1 MNNENNT
8 QAASDYPEIPLRF
21 IINNQLSLKEI
32 GTFATVYDMYLN
44 GEMPITVSGI
54 CQHLPDGIV
63 TIRKYVKR
71 LIDKKL
77 LIRDHALID
86 GHIVMTLTV
95 FDFAAEMIEGI
106 RTSDTVM
113 ITVSAKSGVKVG
125 ARKAYDEAGRAAAT
139 KYTAK
144 YQARGYEVRSVFSRG
159 KDVNEDL
166 INAQKQSPRK
176 R

>member
-21 IINNQLSLKEI
+21 LINNQLSLKEI

-63 TIRKYVKR
+63 TIRKYIKR
-71 LIDKKL
+71 LIDKEL

-95 FDFAAEMIEGI
+95 NMERFRE
-106 RTSDTVM
+106 
-113 ITVSAKSGVKVG
+113 
-125 ARKAYDEAGRAAAT
+125 
-139 KYTAK
+139 
-144 YQARGYEVRSVFSRG
+144 
-159 KDVNEDL
+159 
-166 INAQKQSPRK
+166 
-176 R
+176 

>member
-1 MNNENNT
+1 MNNENKT
-8 QAASDYPEIPLRF
+8 QATSDYPEIPLKF

-71 LIDKKL
+71 LIDKEL

-95 FDFAAEMIEGI
+95 NMNRLKE
-106 RTSDTVM
+106 
-113 ITVSAKSGVKVG
+113 
-125 ARKAYDEAGRAAAT
+125 
-139 KYTAK
+139 
-144 YQARGYEVRSVFSRG
+144 
-159 KDVNEDL
+159 
-166 INAQKQSPRK
+166 
-176 R
+176 

>member
-21 IINNQLSLKEI
+21 LINNQLSLKEI

-71 LIDKKL
+71 LIDKEL

-86 GHIVMTLTV
+86 GHIVMT
-95 FDFAAEMIEGI
+95 
-106 RTSDTVM
+106 
-113 ITVSAKSGVKVG
+113 ITVNMD
-125 ARKAYDEAGRAAAT
+125 RFRE
-139 KYTAK
+139 
-144 YQARGYEVRSVFSRG
+144 
-159 KDVNEDL
+159 
-166 INAQKQSPRK
+166 
-176 R
+176 

>member
-1 MNNENNT
+1 MNNENKT
-8 QAASDYPEIPLRF
+8 QATSDYPEIPLKF

-71 LIDKKL
+71 LIDKEL

-95 FDFAAEMIEGI
+95 NMDRFRE
-106 RTSDTVM
+106 
-113 ITVSAKSGVKVG
+113 
-125 ARKAYDEAGRAAAT
+125 
-139 KYTAK
+139 
-144 YQARGYEVRSVFSRG
+144 
-159 KDVNEDL
+159 
-166 INAQKQSPRK
+166 
-176 R
+176 